1 MHANYHHDD
10 QKRDDEGR
18 SESVQGARRYGHHP
32 PECGNDRSGTHAIAS
47 ADRAAVMNLVR
58 VSTSCRGRSGAELS
72 VSVALEPK
80 SLAVLDMP
88 TPAFADEPAIPP
100 GAQRAI
106 PPSIVRLQSVV

>member
-58 VSTSCRGRSGAELS
+58 VSTSWSRAFGRGVIRQRRLRVDVQHKVEFLQAYGL
-72 VSVALEPK
+72 K
-80 SLAVLDMP
+80 
-88 TPAFADEPAIPP
+88 I
-100 GAQRAI
+100 AQ
-106 PPSIVRLQSVV
+106 S